1 MLFGVNPSSGA
12 GFVQTQRTDGTA
24 AAYDLVINPTGG
36 NLGIGT
42 TTPQYELDL
51 TNGSTANSIQAGFG
65 ATILAGNWTGL
76 YFGYAEAGNNN
87 YRKSGLAFERL
98 DSSARG
104 KIHILND
111 SVADAGSAVLS
122 DSKVTIDQD
131 GNVSIGTTTTSVQ
144 KLHVVGL
151 INSSDGASS
160 RSVIGWSSATTWG
173 GAGLQLINVDNSN
186 LILGTNNTGRLLID
200 TNGNVGIGTTTPGY
214 RLEVNGSFAATTK
227 SFVINHPTKPGMKLR
242 YGSLEGPENGVYVRG
257 RLKDSDTIV
266 LPDYWTGL
274 VDEESITVNLTPI
287 GKHQKL
293 SVSNVAINTVT
304 VKNDNI
310 LNSVIDCYY
319 IVYAERKD
327 VDKLVVEF

>member
-87 YRKSGLAFERL
+87 YRKSGIAFERL

-111 SVADAGSAVLS
+111 SVADAGSAVIE

-131 GNVSIGTTTTSVQ
+131 GNVGIGTRSP
-144 KLHVVGL
+144 
-151 INSSDGASS
+151 GA
-160 RSVIGWSSATTWG
+160 RLETF
-173 GAGLQLINVDNSN
+173 
-186 LILGTNNTGRLLID
+186 NNTGGQQAIRLNTNFAGGNFIDINPFISGVSNGGYSVSANGAIRMVID
-200 TNGNVGIGTTTPGY
+200 TSGNMGVGTTTPGY

-227 SFVINHPTKPGMKLR
+227 SFVINHPTKEGMKLR

-257 RLKDSDTIV
+257 RLQGTTRIE
-266 LPDYWTGL
+266 LPDYWHAL
-274 VDEESITVNLTPI
+274 VHEDSITVNLTAV
-287 GKHQKL
+287 GKAQDL
-293 SVSNVAINTVT
+293 WVEEVTDTYITIASNDVVNCFYTVF
-304 VKNDNI
+304 
-310 LNSVIDCYY
+310 
-319 IVYAERKD
+319 AERKD
-327 VDKLVVEF
+327 VDQLVTEFDKE